1 MHTLQENVQIKMP
14 INSKIM
20 TYGERGMKVGS
31 RDEREEVNI

>member
-1 MHTLQENVQIKMP
+1 MHILQEKIQIKMP